1 VKFTRN
7 SHTYIYIMAAAKA
20 NHAEAMVAALADK
33 ELALK
38 RAREAAKVDDSPT
51 AKEKLQKSEAE
62 IDKL

>member
-1 VKFTRN
+1 MKFTRN

-38 RAREAAKVDDSPT
+38 RARESSKADDSPS
-51 AKEKLQKSEAE
+51 AKQKLAKVEAE
-62 IDKL
+62 INK